1 MDLRMSDS
9 LFRRFVRQAHVPS
22 ESVEQLCSPCSARLK
37 AGMCLIQRCRP
48 KGRRCKTAPN
58 LHRHSGSLVA
68 SLLTLTV
75 VATLLALPAKSLRA
89 GTTGPAPQDE
99 KPPAGNSQ
107 NGKKLFTSYG
117 CFECHGNH
125 AEGTSV
131 GGPRLGPNP
140 IPFPA
145 FSKYIRQPTGQMPPF
160 TIKVTSDAD
169 LADIYAFLQSLP
181 QPPKVDSI
189 PALK

>member
-1 MDLRMSDS
+1 MGARKIDS
-9 LFRRFVRQAHVPS
+9 LSRRF
-22 ESVEQLCSPCSARLK
+22 LCGALCSARLQ
-37 AGMCLIQRCRP
+37 AGMYLIQRCP
-48 KGRRCKTAPN
+48 PERRRDKSVPN
-58 LHRHSGSLVA
+58 LHRHTGSLVS
-68 SLLTLTV
+68 SLLAFAA
-75 VATLLALPAKSLRA
+75 VAALLILPAKSLRA
-89 GTTGPAPQDE
+89 GPTRPALQDE
-99 KPPAGNSQ
+99 KPPSGNTQ

-117 CFECHGNH
+117 CFECHGHH

-140 IPFPA
+140 ISFAA
-145 FSKYIRQPTGQMPPF
+145 FSRYTRQPTGQMPPF

-181 QPPKVDSI
+181 QPPKADSI

>member
-1 MDLRMSDS
+1 MAGRMIDS
-9 LFRRFVRQAHVPS
+9 LSRRFLYGA
-22 ESVEQLCSPCSARLK
+22 LCSARLQ
-37 AGMCLIQRCRP
+37 AGMYLMIQTCRP
-48 KGRRCKTAPN
+48 EVRRDKSVPN
-58 LHRHSGSLVA
+58 LHCHTGSLVS
-68 SLLTLTV
+68 SL
-75 VATLLALPAKSLRA
+75 VAFAAVAALLILPPKSLPA
-89 GTTGPAPQDE
+89 GTTSAAPQDE
-99 KPPAGNSQ
+99 KPPAGNTQ

-117 CFECHGNH
+117 CFECHGHH

-140 IPFPA
+140 ISFAA
-145 FSKYIRQPTGQMPPF
+145 FSRYTRQPTGQMPPF

-181 QPPKVDSI
+181 QPPKVESI

>member
-1 MDLRMSDS
+1 MAGRMIDS
-9 LFRRFVRQAHVPS
+9 LSPRF
-22 ESVEQLCSPCSARLK
+22 LCGALCSARLQ
-37 AGMCLIQRCRP
+37 AGMCVIQTCRP
-48 KGRRCKTAPN
+48 EERRDKSVQN
-58 LHRHSGSLVA
+58 LHRYTSSLVS
-68 SLLTLTV
+68 SLLAFAA
-75 VATLLALPAKSLRA
+75 VAALLILPAKSLRA
-89 GTTGPAPQDE
+89 GTTSAAPQDE
-99 KPPAGNSQ
+99 KPPAGNTQ

-117 CFECHGNH
+117 CFECHGH
-125 AEGTSV
+125 QAEGTSV

-140 IPFPA
+140 ISFAA
-145 FSKYIRQPTGQMPPF
+145 FSRYIRQPSGQMPPF

>member
-1 MDLRMSDS
+1 MSVKISNS
-9 LFRRFVRQAHVPS
+9 LFRRFFRQGRVPLFADS
-22 ESVEQLCSPCSARLK
+22 LAFMMIAALAILPGTSAGAR
-37 AGMCLIQRCRP
+37 
-48 KGRRCKTAPN
+48 TA
-58 LHRHSGSLVA
+58 V
-68 SLLTLTV
+68 
-75 VATLLALPAKSLRA
+75 
-89 GTTGPAPQDE
+89 PAPQDE

-117 CFECHGNH
+117 CFECHGH
-125 AEGTSV
+125 QAEGTSV

-140 IPFPA
+140 ILFSA
-145 FSKYIRQPTGQMPPF
+145 FVRYIRHPTGQMPPF

-181 QPPKVDSI
+181 QPPKANSI

>member
-1 MDLRMSDS
+1 MYLM
-9 LFRRFVRQAHVPS
+9 
-22 ESVEQLCSPCSARLK
+22 
-37 AGMCLIQRCRP
+37 IQTCRP
-48 KGRRCKTAPN
+48 EVRRDKSVPN
-58 LHRHSGSLVA
+58 LHCHTGSLIATVLAFAIVA
-68 SLLTLTV
+68 ALLI
-75 VATLLALPAKSLRA
+75 LPPKSLQA
-89 GTTGPAPQDE
+89 GTTSAAPQDE
-99 KPPAGNSQ
+99 KPPAGNTQ

-117 CFECHGNH
+117 CFECHGH
-125 AEGTSV
+125 QAEGTLV

-140 IPFPA
+140 ISFPA
-145 FSKYIRQPTGQMPPF
+145 FSQFIRHPTGQMPPF